1 MNITTWLI
9 PVVAFIAVFMAS
21 LGIVAYATGANQ
33 RRLQQRLKNI
43 HQVVSEDAARSML
56 REQYLHD
63 LSALELWLENLPG
76 MSHIER
82 LSEQAG
88 RHQPAYR
95 LVLMSFAAAIVACL
109 VLLILGRPLLALL
122 AFSIVLPLPYMKL
135 TAARNARIALFEEQL
150 ADALDIISRALR
162 AGNPFTETLKV
173 VSQEMPDPIATEF
186 GITFSDISFGV
197 SVKSAFLGLLDRVPN
212 ISLTAMVTAVLVQ
225 RETGGNTADILAKVA
240 QILRQRHRFKRR
252 LRTLTAEGRMSAWV
266 LILMPFVLSL
276 VISIVSPGYLLN
288 LIHDPFGVQLVLSAL
303 GLMGVGVLWIR
314 HIIRV
319 RF

>member
-1 MNITTWLI
+1 MSLANYLI
-9 PVVAFIAVFMAS
+9 PAIAFITVFVVS
-21 LGIVAYATGANQ
+21 LAIVAYATGANQ
-33 RRLQQRLKNI
+33 RRLQQRLNNI
-43 HQVVSEDAARSML
+43 SQVASEDTARSML
-56 REQYLHD
+56 REQYLHN
-63 LSALELWLENLPG
+63 LSPLELWFENLPG

-95 LVLMSFAAAIVACL
+95 LVLLSLAAATAGCL
-109 VLLILGRPLLALL
+109 LLLILGRPWLALL
-122 AFSIVLPLPYMKL
+122 AFVVILPLPYMKL
-135 TAARNARIALFEEQL
+135 VSARNARVTLFEEQL

-276 VISIVSPGYLLN
+276 VLSIVSPGYMPN
-288 LIHDPFGVQLVLSAL
+288 LINDPFGIKLVFAAL
-303 GLMGVGVLWIR
+303 ALMGVGVYWIR
-314 HIIRV
+314 QIVRV